1 MIMNLGKLLF
11 AGRSVV
17 NGNKAV
23 EYRENKQV
31 CLPKFV
37 SPKNPFTSKP
47 PLENNS
53 AAAIDGSVPQVT
65 KAQPA
70 QAISSSPKFLASW
83 TGRLNPASAWRG
95 PRVQAMDGSRPVV
108 QAELSLDT
116 VKVIHNDLSDADV
129 EVVPIKSRPA
139 AVIPDLP
146 PAKNSWEF
154 LGERLLRAT
163 AL

>member
-31 CLPKFV
+31 SLPKFV
-37 SPKNPFTSKP
+37 SQKNPFTPKARSENDPAAANNGCAPAVTKTQPMPSVSGAQKP
-47 PLENNS
+47 P
-53 AAAIDGSVPQVT
+53 
-65 KAQPA
+65 
-70 QAISSSPKFLASW
+70 ASW
-83 TGRLNPASAWRG
+83 TSRLNPASVWRG
-95 PRVQAMDGSRPVV
+95 PRGETTDGSHPAV

-146 PAKNSWEF
+146 PAKKSWEI
-154 LGERLLRAT
+154 LGERLMRAT

>member
-1 MIMNLGKLLF
+1 MNLGKLLF
-11 AGRSVV
+11 AGKSIVD
-17 NGNKAV
+17 GNKAV
-23 EYRENKQV
+23 EYRENKRV

-37 SPKNPFTSKP
+37 SPKNPFTPKP

-53 AAAIDGSVPQVT
+53 DAVISGSVPQVGN
-65 KAQPA
+65 AQPA

-95 PRVQAMDGSRPVV
+95 PREEAQNNSGTAVQV
-108 QAELSLDT
+108 ELSLDT

-129 EVVPIKSRPA
+129 EVVPIKSRPG

-146 PAKNSWEF
+146 PAKKSWEY

>member
-1 MIMNLGKLLF
+1 MNLGKLLF
-11 AGRSVV
+11 AGKSVV
-17 NGNKAV
+17 NVNKTV

-31 CLPKFV
+31 CLPKFD
-37 SPKNPFTSKP
+37 SRKNPFTPKTP
-47 PLENNS
+47 METNS
-53 AAAIDGSVPQVT
+53 VAAINRSAPQVGRT
-65 KAQPA
+65 QPA
-70 QAISSSPKFLASW
+70 PVVSSPPKFLASW

-95 PRVQAMDGSRPVV
+95 PREEAQNNPCPAI

-139 AVIPDLP
+139 ALVPGLP
-146 PAKNSWEF
+146 PAKNSWEAW
-154 LGERLLRAT
+154 GERLLRAT